1 MIISRSKMTF
11 YCSFSVKHVCET
23 LFQNKVRCLTLFWG
37 EEDGK
42 ALQIHNQGCLT
53 AKDAST
59 PGQFLCCYSYTDKTV
74 KSLSETKRR
83 SSWHSSGSTVG
94 RLCRFQAL
102 CTEGKDASQATW
114 APDPE
119 LEVSLPCGILS
130 PSSIFC
136 GIFLSQYEMF
146 LWLCSV

>member
-74 KSLSETKRR
+74 KRLSEAKRR

-102 CTEGKDASQATW
+102 CTEGKDASLPGPLTLSWKFHFHAVFSLQA
-114 APDPE
+114 P
-119 LEVSLPCGILS
+119 
-130 PSSIFC
+130 F
-136 GIFLSQYEMF
+136 
-146 LWLCSV
+146 SVVFSYHNMKCFYGFAQCN